1 MKIKIGMIFGGN
13 DQASIDKSI
22 SLVEHIDKN
31 KYDVVPIYIS
41 EKQIWYSGKMLLE
54 KDIYRYFDDLKKYAR
69 QICLVKKKNHFFIQ
83 TVGKLKK
90 DISVI
95 DIVLPMIDDDMIIGY
110 LKTMGIPY
118 IGSVSL
124 SDKFILKE
132 VLKSQDIATLDWKM
146 YKESVSLKY
155 PVLIKENGKKI
166 KVKTENELKEKIN
179 NSDLIIEEYI
189 KDAYKVNLVLLGDS
203 KEQDVGILKDNEDE
217 SEEDINQELVNTM
230 TDIAKKIFNL
240 LKVVGLLKVE
250 FIIDKDNIYVDDIS
264 TVIDLQS
271 LYALDKKHKNY
282 TNLIDDV
289 ISITVENY
297 KEKINS

>member
-1 MKIKIGMIFGGN
+1 
-13 DQASIDKSI
+13 
-22 SLVEHIDKN
+22 
-31 KYDVVPIYIS
+31 
-41 EKQIWYSGKMLLE
+41 
-54 KDIYRYFDDLKKYAR
+54 
-69 QICLVKKKNHFFIQ
+69 
-83 TVGKLKK
+83 
-90 DISVI
+90 
-95 DIVLPMIDDDMIIGY
+95 MIDDDMIIGY

-146 YKESVSLKY
+146 YKENVALKY

-189 KDAYKVNLVLLGDS
+189 KDAYKVNLVLLGDR
-203 KEQDVGILKDNEDE
+203 KEQDVGILKDNEDD

-230 TDIAKKIFNL
+230 TDISKKIFNL
-240 LKVVGLLKVE
+240 LKIVGLLKVE

>member
-1 MKIKIGMIFGGN
+1 M
-13 DQASIDKSI
+13 
-22 SLVEHIDKN
+22 
-31 KYDVVPIYIS
+31 
-41 EKQIWYSGKMLLE
+41 
-54 KDIYRYFDDLKKYAR
+54 
-69 QICLVKKKNHFFIQ
+69 
-83 TVGKLKK
+83 
-90 DISVI
+90 
-95 DIVLPMIDDDMIIGY
+95 
-110 LKTMGIPY
+110 
-118 IGSVSL
+118 
-124 SDKFILKE
+124 
-132 VLKSQDIATLDWKM
+132 
-146 YKESVSLKY
+146 
-155 PVLIKENGKKI
+155 
-166 KVKTENELKEKIN
+166 KEKIN

>member
-146 YKESVSLKY
+146 YKENVALKY